1 MYHVTKNTGLDEIKG
16 ECYFIVGVIALRHLP
31 TLLNVDVD
39 VDENILYHMH
49 HVKPILLVWL
59 LALWEGCVD
68 AEKHTCTVM

>member
-16 ECYFIVGVIALRHLP
+16 A
-31 TLLNVDVD
+31 
-39 VDENILYHMH
+39 ENILYHMH

-68 AEKHTCTVM
+68 AEKHIVQ